1 MNRDVVNL
9 LSKNSA
15 EYIRN
20 FTDEIVATST
30 FVQSILK
37 IILDSILIFAFFIFL
52 MFFNPLTTGVVF
64 IFFSSL
70 GIVYFALV
78 KNKLSKWATTS
89 LSNRKKKFNL
99 FQKVFLQ
106 SNP

>member
-9 LSKNSA
+9 LRKNSA

-20 FTDEIVATST
+20 FTDEIVATSL

-37 IILDSILIFAFFIFL
+37 IILDSILILAFFVFL
-52 MFFNPLTTGVVF
+52 MYFNPILTSIVF
-64 IFFSSL
+64 LFFSSL
-70 GIVYFALV
+70 GIIYFALV
-78 KNKLSKWATTS
+78 KNRLSKWATTS

-99 FQKVFLQ
+99 FQKFFLQ
-106 SNP
+106 SNL